1 MAIRTKPRCRDQRRN
16 APGAFRQLREA
27 QHGDDAGQREGR
39 GGVDPIDP
47 RMRVRAADDAGVQGP
62 RVRDV
67 VEVTAPAGEESPVF
81 LALHAGPDAG
91 RGGADG
97 LGHDVVAV

>member
-1 MAIRTKPRCRDQRRN
+1 MAIRAKSRGRDQRRN
-16 APGAFRQLREA
+16 TPGALRQLREA
-27 QHGDDAGQREGR
+27 QHGDDAGHREGR

-67 VEVTAPAGEESPVF
+67 VEVTAPASEESPVF
-81 LALHAGPDAG
+81 LALDGGPDTG
-91 RGGADG
+91 RGCADG